1 MGLVRPRAPRPL
13 ARRHVAAPWIVLGV
27 AWTLALLTGLYA
39 ASLGEARDRAR
50 FDAAAGDLR
59 AAVATRMEAYVA
71 VLRAGTAFFAGSD
84 SVDPVE
90 FRRFSERLQLTERY
104 PGIQGLGYS
113 VRVRGPREAL
123 ERRMSAA
130 RGEPFKIWPATP
142 RPETHAIVYLEPRDR
157 RNLAAIG
164 FDMSTEPRR
173 REAMERARDTGL
185 AAATGAVTLVQEIDP
200 EKQAGFLIYAP
211 VYAGGGVPASIAE
224 RRAALEGFVYAPF
237 RAGDLLET
245 VLAERARRLGFG
257 VRVYAAK
264 SEDAAALLYEG
275 PGGARVADGARRALL
290 PLEVAGRPW
299 TLAVVAGPRF
309 DARPFAG
316 LPLAV
321 TVAGM
326 VVGLVFFALMLG
338 QVRARAAAERAHE
351 ELARSEAALRQAQKM
366 EAVGR
371 LAGGVA
377 HDFNNVLTA
386 ISGYSELLLGDFA
399 PGDPRRLYAEEI
411 RRAGQRAAAFTRQL
425 LAFGRRQVLAPRVVD
440 LNAVVAQLHG
450 LLRRLIPENIAVEF
464 APDLSLG
471 HVRVDEGRLAQAI
484 VNLAVNARDAMPNGG
499 RLRLTTRNVE
509 TPPATPEGAP
519 ERWVELAVSDNGC
532 GMPPDVREHV
542 FEPFFTTK
550 ARGKGTGLG
559 LATVYGIVVQSGGRI
574 DVESEPGRGATFRL
588 LFPRIDAPLDAP
600 ARIGE
605 APLRTGSGR
614 ILLAEDEAAVR
625 GFAADALRRAGYEVV
640 EAENGA
646 RALEVFERDA
656 GSFDLLVTDV
666 VMPGMNG
673 RDLAEELRKRGA
685 ALRVLFVS
693 GYTDGAIGEER
704 DLGPGRAFLPK
715 PFSAQTL
722 AAQVSDL
729 LAAPA
734 GGGPE
739 ADEDRA

>member
-1 MGLVRPRAPRPL
+1 MGLVGPRAARPV
-13 ARRHVAAPWIVLGV
+13 ARRHAVAPWVVLGV
-27 AWTLALLTGLYA
+27 TWALALLTGLYT
-39 ASLGEARDRAR
+39 ASLGAARDRAR

-90 FRRFSERLQLTERY
+90 FRRFAERLQLEARY
-104 PGIQGLGYS
+104 PGIQGFGYS
-113 VRVRGPREAL
+113 ERVRGPREAF
-123 ERRMSAA
+123 ERRMSDL
-130 RGEPFKIWPATP
+130 RGGPFKIWPAGP
-142 RPETHAIVYLEPRDR
+142 RAETHATVYLEPLDR
-157 RNLAAIG
+157 RNRAAIG
-164 FDMSTEPRR
+164 FDMFTEPQR

-185 AAATGAVTLVQEIDP
+185 AAATGRVTLVQEIDP

-211 VYAGGGVPASIAE
+211 VYEGGGVPPTVAE
-224 RRAALEGFVYAPF
+224 RRAKLQGFVYAPF
-237 RAGDLLET
+237 RAGDLLGRILDD
-245 VLAERARRLGFG
+245 LAQSLGLG

-264 SEDAAALLYEG
+264 AEDAAALLYDG
-275 PGGARVADGARRALL
+275 PGASRGLAGDRRALL
-290 PLEVAGRPW
+290 PLEVAGRSW
-299 TLAVVAGPRF
+299 ALVVGVDPT
-309 DARPFAG
+309 FAG
-316 LPLAV
+316 SPFRWLPLAV
-321 TVAGM
+321 TLGGM
-326 VVGLVFFALMLG
+326 AVGLVFLALMLG

-440 LNAVVAQLHG
+440 LNAVVAQIHG

-464 APDLSLG
+464 EPGLSLG
-471 HVRVDEGRLAQAI
+471 HVRVDEGRLDQAI
-484 VNLAVNARDAMPNGG
+484 VNLAVNARDAMPGGG
-499 RLRLTTRNVE
+499 RLRLATRNVE
-509 TPPATPEGAP
+509 TPPATPDGAS

-532 GMPPDVREHV
+532 GMAPEVREHV

-550 ARGKGTGLG
+550 ERGKGTGLG

-574 DVESEPGRGATFRL
+574 EVESEPGSGTTFRL
-588 LFPRIDAPLDAP
+588 LFPRTDAPLDAP

-605 APLRTGSGR
+605 AALRTGSGR
-614 ILLAEDEAAVR
+614 ILLAEDEQAVR
-625 GFAADALRRAGYEVV
+625 GFAADALRRAGYDVV

-646 RALEVFERDA
+646 RALDAFEREE
-656 GSFDLLVTDV
+656 GRFDLLVTDV

-685 ALRVLFVS
+685 LLRVLFVS
-693 GYTDGAIGEER
+693 GYTDGAIGAER

-715 PFSAQTL
+715 PFSAQSL

-729 LAAPA
+729 LAEPSDDQRA
-734 GGGPE
+734 
-739 ADEDRA
+739 ADDEQA